1 MVDNHLRRQDADGR
15 KLVSRTSAYSSERQ
29 LDIGHIPILLL
40 MEKQCEEMK
49 PTGKRFWIFEAF
61 TVLYAIG
68 LMLLGYGVWGKSS
81 VVEFQLSVVGLCCIS
96 GLATWPIAKGRH
108 WLVFGFIY
116 EAVFL
121 LIISVCLWIDAMIN
135 HATVFNDLLLDISIF
150 LYFIFVIAVVT
161 FLPSLALAF
170 FGYHLFDK
178 NVGDKKKTEAERQSD
193 ETDG

>member
-1 MVDNHLRRQDADGR
+1 
-15 KLVSRTSAYSSERQ
+15 
-29 LDIGHIPILLL
+29 

-68 LMLLGYGVWGKSS
+68 LMLLGYMVWGKSS

-108 WLVFGFIY
+108 WLVFGLIY

-121 LIISVCLWIDAMIN
+121 LMISVCLWIDAMIN

-150 LYFIFVIAVVT
+150 LNFISVIAVVT

-178 NVGDKKKTEAERQSD
+178 NVGDKKKAEAERQSD
-193 ETDG
+193 ETDV